1 PARVALGA
9 GGESPRRARYSR
21 QRSVV
26 AAPARRPGHRVMR
39 RLAILLCAAGLLG
52 GCAEKEW
59 VYEKQGATAAKVDRD
74 MALCRKEAHDP
85 RSEER
90 RVGKERRA
98 QCGRERCIKETKL
111 GR

>member
-1 PARVALGA
+1 
-9 GGESPRRARYSR
+9 
-21 QRSVV
+21 
-26 AAPARRPGHRVMR
+26 MR

-85 RSEER
+85 QTVALPGSPRIDRMVFNRCMER
-90 RVGKERRA
+90 RGYTVRTEKPG
-98 QCGRERCIKETKL
+98 
-111 GR
+111 

>member
-1 PARVALGA
+1 
-9 GGESPRRARYSR
+9 
-21 QRSVV
+21 
-26 AAPARRPGHRVMR
+26 MR

-85 RSEER
+85 QAVALPGSPRIDRTVFNRCMER
-90 RVGKERRA
+90 RGYTVRTEKPG
-98 QCGRERCIKETKL
+98 
-111 GR
+111 

>member
-1 PARVALGA
+1 
-9 GGESPRRARYSR
+9 
-21 QRSVV
+21 
-26 AAPARRPGHRVMR
+26 MR

-85 RSEER
+85 QTVALPGSPRIDRTVFNRCMER
-90 RVGKERRA
+90 RGYTVRTEKPG
-98 QCGRERCIKETKL
+98 
-111 GR
+111 